1 MTLYVVGPLR
11 LIGRD
16 GIECTPRGRKA
27 CALLALLAFAPGHKR
42 PRKWLQDKLWSDRG
56 AEQGA
61 ESLRQTLTEIRRAM
75 GPESGCLLAD
85 RQMICL
91 DRNGMEVNASAPYDS
106 GDRDASEL
114 LEGLDIRDPEFE
126 DWLRD
131 QRMRFETERE
141 KAAKA
146 TPAHYDQP
154 AQIHP
159 VAHAGLPQLVLE
171 QPQDTQSQQEA
182 ILTNSLTDL
191 IAKTIS
197 EIGTVEVLDHRDGAQ
212 ERYSHRPGSPS
223 PTALVVQTSVLRNS
237 HSAGWRILLS
247 EAASNRVVWTAT
259 AQQRNAGVLNAD
271 DPSVLGQLNQIADIA
286 IGALMASCAS
296 HGEPTMATFLCRQG
310 IRRLFR
316 LSEEDFA
323 IADRL
328 FANAF
333 DVEPRGI
340 YLAWRAY
347 LRTFLLMERKYTC
360 RQTLIEEALAFMY
373 RAVEIEPLNSYVAGI
388 SAHVNNTMRRSY
400 VAGYEMA
407 QRSIQL
413 NRANA
418 LAWACLGMAECY
430 LGKTKTGVKHTLMAR
445 DIAGGTPF
453 RFHIDGLA
461 CIASA
466 MVGDVERAIWCGEAS
481 HALAPQFAP
490 PLRYLSALYLFH
502 GDERLSQDAVLKLQ
516 ALEPDFS
523 YDLLREASYPAAG
536 LQRSKLLEV
545 LPGRQV

>member
-1 MTLYVVGPLR
+1 MTLYVVGSLR
-11 LIGRD
+11 LIDRD
-16 GIECTPRGRKA
+16 GTDCTPRGRKA

-42 PRKWLQDKLWSDRG
+42 ARRWLQDKLWSDRG
-56 AEQGA
+56 PEQGA

-75 GPESGCLLAD
+75 GADSGFLLAD
-85 RQMICL
+85 RQMVSL
-91 DRNGMEVNASAPYDS
+91 DRSGVEVNAVAPYDS
-106 GDRDASEL
+106 DERDASEL
-114 LEGLDIRDPEFE
+114 LEGLDVRDPEFE
-126 DWLRD
+126 NWLRD

-141 KAAKA
+141 NAAKA
-146 TPAHYDQP
+146 APAQHDQP
-154 AQIHP
+154 VQIRP
-159 VAHAGLPQLVLE
+159 APYSGPPQLVLE
-171 QPQDTQSQQEA
+171 QPQDTRSRQEA

-197 EIGTVEVLDHRDGAQ
+197 EIGTVEVLDYRDGAR
-212 ERYSHRPGSPS
+212 ERDGQRPTFSS
-223 PTALVVQTSVLRNS
+223 PTALIVQTSVMRDS
-237 HSAGWRILLS
+237 HSAAWRILLT

-259 AQQRNAGVLNAD
+259 AQQRNAGVPNAD

-286 IGALMASCAS
+286 IGALMASRAPS
-296 HGEPTMATFLCRQG
+296 EEQSMATFLCQQG
-310 IRRLFR
+310 IRHLFR
-316 LSEEDFA
+316 VNEEDFV

-328 FANAF
+328 FANAY

-347 LRTFLLMERKYTC
+347 LRTFLLAERKYTC
-360 RQTLIEEALAFMY
+360 RQTLVEEALAFMY
-373 RAVEIEPLNSYVAGI
+373 RALEMEPLNSYVATFA
-388 SAHVNNTMRRSY
+388 AHVHTIMRRSY
-400 VAGYEMA
+400 VAAYELA
-407 QRSIQL
+407 QRGIQL

-418 LAWACLGMAECY
+418 LAWACLGIAECH
-430 LGKTKTGVKHTLMAR
+430 LGKAKTGVKHTLMAR

-461 CIASA
+461 CITSA

-502 GDERLSQDAVLKLQ
+502 GDERLSQETVLKLQ

-523 YDLLREASYPAAG
+523 YDLLRETSYPAAG
-536 LQRSKLLEV
+536 LQRSKLLGV
-545 LPGRQV
+545 LPVRQV

>member
-11 LIGRD
+11 LIDRD
-16 GIECTPRGRKA
+16 GVDCTPRGRKA
-27 CALLALLAFAPGHKR
+27 CAVLALLAFAPGHKR
-42 PRKWLQDKLWSDRG
+42 ARKWLQDKLWSDRG
-56 AEQGA
+56 DEQGA

-75 GPESGCLLAD
+75 GSASGSLLAD
-85 RQMICL
+85 RQMVCL
-91 DRNGMEVNASAPYDS
+91 DRGRVEVNANAPYD
-106 GDRDASEL
+106 GGEGDASEL
-114 LEGLDIRDPEFE
+114 LEGLDVRDPEFE
-126 DWLRD
+126 GWLRD

-141 KAAKA
+141 KAAKGGA
-146 TPAHYDQP
+146 VHDQP
-154 AQIHP
+154 AQIRP
-159 VAHAGLPQLVLE
+159 AAHAARPQVVLE
-171 QPQDTQSQQEA
+171 PPQDTRSQQEA

-197 EIGTVEVLDHRDGAQ
+197 EIGTVEVLDHRDGAR
-212 ERYSHRPGSPS
+212 ERYSQGPALPA
-223 PTALVVQTSVLRNS
+223 PTALVVQTSVLRDS
-237 HSAGWRILLS
+237 HSAAWRILLT
-247 EAASNRVVWTAT
+247 EAASNRVIWTAT
-259 AQQRNAGVLNAD
+259 AQQRNAGVPNAD
-271 DPSVLGQLNQIADIA
+271 DPSVLGQLNQVAEIA
-286 IGALMASCAS
+286 IGTFMAQFAQQ
-296 HGEPTMATFLCRQG
+296 GGQTVATFLCQQG
-310 IRRLFR
+310 IRHLYRLGAENFT
-316 LSEEDFA
+316 

-333 DVEPRGI
+333 DIEPRGI

-347 LRTFLLMERKYTC
+347 LRTFLLAERKYTC
-360 RQTLIEEALAFMY
+360 RQTLVEETLGFMY
-373 RAVEIEPLNSYVAGI
+373 RALEAEPLNSYVA
-388 SAHVNNTMRRSY
+388 SFAAHVHTIMRRSY
-400 VAGYEMA
+400 VAAYELA

-418 LAWACLGMAECY
+418 LAWACLGIAECH

-481 HALAPQFAP
+481 HALAPHFAP

-502 GDERLSQDAVLKLQ
+502 GDERLSQDAVRKLQ